1 MRKKTIFFTS
11 LVLGATLFAFVGFY
25 FGIWGAKDIIS
36 KEPPKQVVV
45 SEGGQTSV
53 APLPKTGTKNPSAP
67 SGTGGSKT
75 PEPAGPVTIVPSESD
90 QLGYEKLSPNGLAAI
105 AAEAKVVQLPD
116 SGSFAVY
123 WLPKEAKVDRLLVLL
138 HGSGGTAYDEIGDE
152 LAAAKENGYG
162 LLALQWHTKS
172 TDTYQSAG
180 QIYRNI
186 SSLLDWLGRTEN
198 VQPRVRALMGFSRG
212 SAISFEVLSLDRSA
226 RRFFNAG
233 VNFSGGVP
241 SDAVANMKASNR
253 PDPFFVSL
261 IVGQVAPDL
270 YSGLRFYMYC
280 GRLDEEWGPKMCDQ
294 TNYAQSLVVK
304 YGAKVDA
311 LVASETL
318 GHRGL
323 RTDPILHQA
332 FVDWFLSL

>member
-11 LVLGATLFAFVGFY
+11 IVLSATLFGFVGFY

-45 SEGGQTSV
+45 SEGGQTAV
-53 APLPKTGTKNPSAP
+53 APLPNPGTKTPSGST
-67 SGTGGSKT
+67 SGTGAKV
-75 PEPAGPVTIVPSESD
+75 PEPVGPVTIVSSDSD
-90 QLGYEKLSPNGLAAI
+90 QLGYAKFSSKSSAVLVAG
-105 AAEAKVVQLPD
+105 AKVVQLPD

-123 WLPKEAKVDRLLVLL
+123 WLPTETKVDRLLVLL
-138 HGSGGTAYDEIGDE
+138 HGSAGTAYDEIGDE

-162 LLALQWHTKS
+162 LLALQWHVKS
-172 TDTYQSAG
+172 NDTYQSAG

-186 SSLLDWLGRTEN
+186 SSLLDWLGRTESL
-198 VQPRVRALMGFSRG
+198 QPKVRALMGFSRG
-212 SAISFEVLSLDRSA
+212 SAVSYEVLSLDRSS

-233 VNFSGGVP
+233 VNFSGGIP
-241 SDAVANMKASNR
+241 SDAVANTKASNR

-261 IVGQVAPDL
+261 IVGQAAPDL

-323 RTDPILHQA
+323 RTDPVLHQA
-332 FVDWFLSL
+332 FVSWFLSL